1 MGEFIITN
9 PFCKKNDW
17 IILKEEFIK
26 DAHRIY
32 PFTIHCPGKVKFI
45 DGFGM
50 NDVVISTNEG
60 QSLINSKY
68 FRFATD
74 VEIKKEKIR
83 KMFTNR
89 NKENSL

>member
-1 MGEFIITN
+1 VFNIKK
-9 PFCKKNDW
+9 PFCKKEDW

-26 DAHRIY
+26 DANRIY
-32 PFTIHCPGKVKFI
+32 PFTIHCPGKVKSI

-50 NDVVISTNEG
+50 NDVVFSTNEG
-60 QSLINSKY
+60 QSLINSSF

-74 VEIKKEKIR
+74 MEIKKEKIR
-83 KMFTNR
+83 KMFTSR